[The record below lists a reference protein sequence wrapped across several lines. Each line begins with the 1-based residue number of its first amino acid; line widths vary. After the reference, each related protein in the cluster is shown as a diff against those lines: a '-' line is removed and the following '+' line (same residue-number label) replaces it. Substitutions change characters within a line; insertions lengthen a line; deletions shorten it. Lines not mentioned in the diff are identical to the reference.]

1 MPFSLRGGDAMKIG
15 MVGLGRM
22 GGNMTVR
29 LLRHGHEVVAFDRN
43 DDAVTAAEGQGAAG
57 AHSLEEVLKQLEP
70 PRVVWIMVPAGDITE
85 KTIQELR
92 AMLSSGDVLI
102 DGGNSNFRDSQ
113 RRAEEAAADGV
124 RFLDCGTSGGIWGLE
139 NGYCLMVGGE
149 REAFD
154 EAEPIFAAL
163 APRDG
168 YAYVGPS
175 GAGHF
180 VKMVHNA
187 IEYGLLAAYGEG
199 FEIMKNSEFDLDLL
213 SIAGIWRYGSVVRSW
228 LLELL
233 VDALQRD
240 PKLERIRGYVEDSG
254 EGRWTVVEA
263 IAESVPA
270 PITALSL
277 FMRFA
282 SRQEESFAAKVIAAL
297 RNEFGGHAVRPEGH
311 PPPEAKVVEPEEQR

>member
-1 MPFSLRGGDAMKIG
+1 MKIG

-70 PRVVWIMVPAGDITE
+70 PRVVWIMVPAGDITANTV
-85 KTIQELR
+85 KDLR

-113 RRAEEAAADGV
+113 RRAREAAADGV
-124 RFLDCGTSGGIWGLE
+124 RFLDCGTSGGVWGLE

-199 FEIMKNSEFDLDLL
+199 LEIMKNSEFDLDLL

-263 IAESVPA
+263 IEESVPA

-282 SRQEESFAAKVIAAL
+282 SRQEESYSAKVIAAL
-297 RNEFGGHAVRPEGH
+297 RNEFGGHAVKPEEH
-311 PPPEAKVVEPEEQR
+311 PPPQEKVVEPEEPR